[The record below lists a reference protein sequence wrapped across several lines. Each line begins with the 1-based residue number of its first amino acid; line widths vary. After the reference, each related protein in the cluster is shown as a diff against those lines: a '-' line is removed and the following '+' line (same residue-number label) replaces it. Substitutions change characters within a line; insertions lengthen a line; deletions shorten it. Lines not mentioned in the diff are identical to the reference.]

1 MKKILNISLILTIVI
16 TLSSCFKENKQLFDS
31 MVLVEFQDA
40 IVNSNALGKTF
51 PILASTNVAQVKV
64 LRINLVGAQRD
75 KDEVIK
81 FSIDPTESTAIA
93 GTNYDLGGATSITIP
108 AKSSFGEL
116 KVNILKAPAQAGKTV
131 TVVFALEGNGTDIN
145 PNTNYKKVGYR
156 ITLN

>member
-1 MKKILNISLILTIVI
+1 MKKILNISLIILVMTS
-16 TLSSCFKENKQLFDS
+16 LSSCFKENNQLFNS
-31 MVLVEFQDA
+31 ITLVEFQDA

-51 PILASTNVAQVKV
+51 PLVTATNVVQTRI
-64 LRINLVGAQRD
+64 LRINLVGTQRN

-116 KVNILKAPAQAGKTV
+116 KVNILKAPAQAGRVV
-131 TVVFALEGNGTDIN
+131 TVVFALEGNGSDIN
-145 PNTNYKKVGYR
+145 PNANYKRVGYR

>member
-1 MKKILNISLILTIVI
+1 MLLVT
-16 TLSSCFKENKQLFDS
+16 TLSSCFKENNQLFNS
-31 MVLVEFQDA
+31 VTLVEFQDA

-51 PILASTNVAQVKV
+51 PLVATTNAVQTRI

-93 GTNYDLGGATSITIP
+93 GTNYDLGGVTSITIP

-116 KVNILKAPAQAGKTV
+116 KVNILKAPAQVGKTA
-131 TVVFALEGNGTDIN
+131 TVVFTLEGNGTDIN
-145 PNTNYKKVGYR
+145 PNANYKKVGYR
-156 ITLN
+156 ITL

>member
-1 MKKILNISLILTIVI
+1 MKKILNISLIVLVLTS
-16 TLSSCFKENKQLFDS
+16 LSSCFKENKQLFDS
-31 MVLVEFQDA
+31 MTLVEFQDA
-40 IVNSNALGKTF
+40 VVNANVSGKTF
-51 PILASTNVAQVKV
+51 PLVATTNTVQTRI

-116 KVNILKAPAQAGKTV
+116 KVNILKAPAQAGKTAI
-131 TVVFALEGNGTDIN
+131 VVFMLEGNGSDIK

>member
-1 MKKILNISLILTIVI
+1 MKKIINISLIMLLMT

-31 MVLVEFQDA
+31 MTLVEFQDA
-40 IVNSNALGKTF
+40 VINANAAGKTF
-51 PILASTNVAQVKV
+51 PLVATTNAIQTRI
-64 LRINLVGAQRD
+64 LRINLVGVQRD
-75 KDEVIK
+75 KDEVIR

-131 TVVFALEGNGTDIN
+131 AVVFNLEGNGSDIN
-145 PNTNYKKVGYR
+145 PNANYKKVGYR